1 MLSSSQGELVAYWGS
16 NVSLGEQGLAND
28 QCQTSVPIRCLWL
41 PGGNC
46 GSLGEQCLANN
57 QCQMSV
63 TIGSL
68 WLTGELV
75 APWSSNVSQTINI
88 IVCYNRELGVSLGS
102 FGSVGEQCLANNQY
116 YLSVT
121 FVFITLQIS
130 SSVVPQPHLNL
141 NSTTIHPL

>member
-1 MLSSSQGELVAYWGS
+1 MSKS
-16 NVSLGEQGLAND
+16 VSIR
-28 QCQTSVPIRCLWL
+28 SVWL
-41 PGGNC
+41 PGGAC
-46 GSLGEQCLANN
+46 GFVGEQCLANN

-88 IVCYNRELGVSLGS
+88 IVCYNRELVAPWGACGS
-102 FGSVGEQCLANNQY
+102 MGEQCLTNNQY

-121 FVFITLQIS
+121 IVFITLQTS
-130 SSVVPQPHLNL
+130 PSAVSLPHHNL
-141 NSTTIHPL
+141 NSTTIHPFHNLNTFTSYPLHNFNTAQPTQHFIQW